1 MSGAHVEFGMVQKY
15 GIKLPHT
22 VVHKIRQAAL
32 CQATLSKFN
41 TGMKL
46 PHILLATLAAAAC
59 RGFGATVANV
69 QADVTNLTGN
79 ITAFSGALSAYD
91 PNSFPISAIVR
102 THSCSTVVPY

>member
-1 MSGAHVEFGMVQKY
+1 
-15 GIKLPHT
+15 
-22 VVHKIRQAAL
+22 
-32 CQATLSKFN
+32 
-41 TGMKL
+41 MKL